1 MVDPSLTREKVL
13 QNFEDAA
20 KERRAASTKAKPPP
34 QRAVLLPNTDAL
46 CDADDLLGVTRKVN
60 GRLNG
65 LEDRQACLAASSA
78 SPPRSLTLCTSAAV
92 SASSRSLSAR
102 SF

>member
-20 KERRAASTKAKPPP
+20 KERRAASTKAKPP

-46 CDADDLLGVTRKVN
+46 CDAFYHVKDTPEANVAQQCLRGGGACYGGKTTCLIA
-60 GRLNG
+60 RLVG
-65 LEDRQACLAASSA
+65 GDVRWWWY
-78 SPPRSLTLCTSAAV
+78 
-92 SASSRSLSAR
+92 
-102 SF
+102 